1 MSGQASGKKF
11 LLLSGTLSPPGVRM
25 GSRGKEQR
33 AGIGLP
39 RTGGLSR
46 LGWKPTAPGCGGW
59 PTGSGRESLL
69 LVYTNW
75 MGPFLGYPA
84 NRSKQR
90 SPPPQVGTGRF
101 LALFS
106 EGRGSQ
112 CLEKEL
118 LKGERV
124 RKDQNPQ
131 GPHLTPRMRPP
142 PTPGRSP
149 HSCLPVECSHDA
161 EA

>member
-39 RTGGLSR
+39 RTGGLSH

-59 PTGSGRESLL
+59 PTGSGGESRL
-69 LVYTNW
+69 LVDTNW

-84 NRSKQR
+84 SRSKQR
-90 SPPPQVGTGRF
+90 FPPKWVQVDF
-101 LALFS
+101 LLYLA
-106 EGRGSQ
+106 R
-112 CLEKEL
+112 
-118 LKGERV
+118 R
-124 RKDQNPQ
+124 
-131 GPHLTPRMRPP
+131 
-142 PTPGRSP
+142 
-149 HSCLPVECSHDA
+149 
-161 EA
+161 

>member
-59 PTGSGRESLL
+59 PTGSGGESRL
-69 LVYTNW
+69 LVDTNW

-84 NRSKQR
+84 NRSKER
-90 SPPPQVGTGRF
+90 FPPKWVQVDF
-101 LALFS
+101 LLYLA
-106 EGRGSQ
+106 RG
-112 CLEKEL
+112 
-118 LKGERV
+118 
-124 RKDQNPQ
+124 
-131 GPHLTPRMRPP
+131 
-142 PTPGRSP
+142 
-149 HSCLPVECSHDA
+149 
-161 EA
+161 

>member
-1 MSGQASGKKF
+1 
-11 LLLSGTLSPPGVRM
+11 M

-33 AGIGLP
+33 AGLGLP
-39 RTGGLSR
+39 RIGGLSR

-59 PTGSGRESLL
+59 PTGSGGESLL
-69 LVYTNW
+69 LVDTNW

-84 NRSKQR
+84 KSVKTEV
-90 SPPPQVGTGRF
+90 PPEVGTGRF

-106 EGRGSQ
+106 EGRGPQ

-118 LKGERV
+118 LKGEQV

-142 PTPGRSP
+142 PTPVRST
-149 HSCLPVECSHDA
+149 HSGLRVECSHDA